1 MIELANDAVFS
12 IDTENSTILE
22 INPKAEEM
30 TGYTARELLGKQV
43 WELHPKNEEQSAK
56 RLFDQVIENGR
67 GYCSE
72 MNLERK
78 DGTLVRIEVSASVIA
93 FGEKK
98 IIQRICRDVTERH
111 RLAMELQKA
120 NEDLETKV
128 KERTQELQEK
138 QTQLVQAEKMSSLGN
153 LVAGVAHEINTP
165 LGALRSNNDFFAR
178 SIKKIKEIVTDEN
191 APAKMRENT
200 ELLKLFESIQKLNS
214 VSETASERIVNIVN
228 SLRRFAR
235 LDQAAKDKVDIL
247 EGLENT
253 LALVHHELK
262 DRITVVKDYG
272 PIPKINCFP
281 NQLNQVFMNILVNAS
296 QAIEDKGTITIRTIT
311 DNRNVIIEFSDTG
324 RGMTAETIKRIFDPG
339 FTTKGSGVGTGL
351 GLSIVH
357 QIIQDHRGKIDV
369 ESEPGKG
376 ATFRLTLPI
385 D

>member
-1 MIELANDAVFS
+1 M
-12 IDTENSTILE
+12 
-22 INPKAEEM
+22 
-30 TGYTARELLGKQV
+30 
-43 WELHPKNEEQSAK
+43 
-56 RLFDQVIENGR
+56 
-67 GYCSE
+67 
-72 MNLERK
+72 
-78 DGTLVRIEVSASVIA
+78 
-93 FGEKK
+93 
-98 IIQRICRDVTERH
+98 
-111 RLAMELQKA
+111 
-120 NEDLETKV
+120 
-128 KERTQELQEK
+128 
-138 QTQLVQAEKMSSLGN
+138 
-153 LVAGVAHEINTP
+153 
-165 LGALRSNNDFFAR
+165 
-178 SIKKIKEIVTDEN
+178 
-191 APAKMRENT
+191 
-200 ELLKLFESIQKLNS
+200 
-214 VSETASERIVNIVN
+214 
-228 SLRRFAR
+228 
-235 LDQAAKDKVDIL
+235 DIR

-253 LALVHHELK
+253 LTLVHHELK

-272 PIPKINCFP
+272 QIPKINCFP